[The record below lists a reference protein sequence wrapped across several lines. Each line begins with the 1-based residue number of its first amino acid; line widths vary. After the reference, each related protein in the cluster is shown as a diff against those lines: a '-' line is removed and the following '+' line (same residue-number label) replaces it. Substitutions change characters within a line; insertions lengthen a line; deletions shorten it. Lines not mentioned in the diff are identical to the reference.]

1 MPVLPAFLKTYIL
14 RPSRYVAM
22 FGASALVVWL
32 LLRDVNFSLMGHT
45 LSHAHLIYLLPIAVA
60 FLLRYLLRAMRWQ
73 RLVHDIGDIS
83 ILRAFDRV
91 IVCQVADR
99 VLPSQLAYPVTV
111 QIAAAKFHMLH
122 CQLFGTDLVEKMM
135 DGVVYALFLA
145 LALATLRIGAAF
157 TGVTAFLIIGTFIG
171 LALVW
176 WFTRHPEE
184 HRVPAHWPLARFL
197 QQFLEGLETIQ
208 NGRRTLYVFLISVAI
223 WCLEAALY
231 MMVALALGIHLN
243 PLVYFLLVA
252 AANTGAAVPL
262 VQAAVGFIFVAQQV
276 LVWSGHS
283 ASIAATYAVSL
294 EALLILSVVLLAPSS
309 AYRLRLTLHDL
320 IPQRRP
326 RATASTGA

>member
-1 MPVLPAFLKTYIL
+1 MPVLPAAVTAYVL
-14 RPSRYVAM
+14 RPLRFAGMAGFSV
-22 FGASALVVWL
+22 LVMWL
-32 LLRDVNFSLMGHT
+32 LLRSVNFSLMGHT
-45 LSHAHLIYLLPIAVA
+45 LSHAHLIYLLPIGVA
-60 FLLRYLLRAMRWQ
+60 FLLRYWLRAVRWQ
-73 RLVHDIGDIS
+73 KLVRHIGDIS
-83 ILRAFDRV
+83 ILPAFDRV
-91 IVCQVADR
+91 IVCQAADR

-111 QIAAAKFHMLH
+111 QIAARKFNLLH

-157 TGVTAFLIIGTFIG
+157 TGVTAFLMAGTFAG

-176 WFTRHPEE
+176 WFTRTS
-184 HRVPAHWPLARFL
+184 RDQQVPAHWPLARFL
-197 QQFLEGLETIQ
+197 QQFLEGLQTIQ
-208 NGRRTLYVFLISVAI
+208 NGRRTLYVFLVSLAI
-223 WCLEAALY
+223 WCLEVLLY

-283 ASIAATYAVSL
+283 ASIAATYAFSL
-294 EALLILSVVLLAPSS
+294 EALLILSVVLLAPPS
-309 AYRLRLTLHDL
+309 AYRLRLGLGDL
-320 IPQRRP
+320 IPQRRKQ
-326 RATASTGA
+326 ASSAV